1 MTVNDAIKTA
11 DQQKPNN
18 IDEEIKKRWLCT
30 LEGMIRRELSID
42 GTISQETLNELCVK
56 PPYDALY
63 PAYLVMRIDLENG
76 ELDNY
81 NRDAGTFNR
90 LWLAYV
96 SMFFR
101 KRMGGGGEV

>member
-11 DQQKPNN
+11 DQQKPNS

-30 LEGMIRRELSID
+30 LEGMIRRELSIG
-42 GTISQETLNELCVK
+42 GTISPETISDLCVAY
-56 PPYDALY
+56 PYDNLY
-63 PAYLVMRIDLENG
+63 PAYLVMRIDLEND

-90 LWLAYV
+90 LWSSYASTV
-96 SMFFR
+96 VQR
-101 KRMGGGGEV
+101 RMEGGSK

>member
-11 DQQKPNN
+11 DQQKPNSIN
-18 IDEEIKKRWLCT
+18 KETKKRWLCT

-42 GTISQETLNELCVK
+42 GTINPETLNELCVK

-63 PAYLVMRIDLENG
+63 PAYLVMRIDLEND

-81 NRDAGTFNR
+81 NRDARTFNR
-90 LWLAYV
+90 LWCSYASTV
-96 SMFFR
+96 VQRQME
-101 KRMGGGGEV
+101 GGSK